1 LLVLQLT
8 GVLLLD
14 RTQRLVHSG
23 MQPFVHGDVV
33 VERPLGKAVQF
44 LSGGTKLGGHGHGHG
59 LGRIRRRTTNV
70 AGMIV
75 LGVGVHGIRVCL
87 IVGARPRRHGSAPPL
102 G

>member
-1 LLVLQLT
+1 LLVLRLA

-44 LSGGTKLGGHGHGHG
+44 LSGGTKPGGHG